1 MIQDLIAY
9 LIIIVALAAFTYRI
23 LGFFNLVG
31 KKTSRPGNCAGCSGG
46 CEINRTPFILNGKIK
61 KRNKYQFYL

>member
-9 LIIIVALAAFTYRI
+9 SIIIGALATFTYRI

-31 KKTSRPGNCAGCSGG
+31 KKTVRPGNCAGCSGG
-46 CEINRTPFILNGKIK
+46 CEINRTPFIVNGKIK